1 MADVGASCDVS
12 NMTCGG
18 VSKSAF
24 FMHPPWLKGKTGCSY
39 ARIETTLPDED
50 EIIFQASLGKRDG
63 TNRGDGIRFM
73 VLVAEVG
80 QPETLAGDVTHADH
94 KWIPFTVDLSKWRGK
109 KVVMRLVSDAGLAG
123 DTQGDHA
130 AWAELAICKKNKS
143 LNYRLINN

>member
-63 TNRGDGIRFM
+63 THRGDGIRFM

-80 QPETLAGDVTHADH
+80 QPETLAGEVTHAEH
-94 KWIPFTVDLSKWRGK
+94 AWIPFTVDLSKWRGK

-130 AWAELAICKKNKS
+130 AWAELVICKKNKS
-143 LNYRLINN
+143 LIYKLINN